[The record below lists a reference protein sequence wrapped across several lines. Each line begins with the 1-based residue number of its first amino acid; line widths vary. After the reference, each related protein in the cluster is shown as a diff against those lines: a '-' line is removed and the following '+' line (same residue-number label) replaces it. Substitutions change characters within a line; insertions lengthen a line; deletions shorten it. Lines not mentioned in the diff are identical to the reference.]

1 MGDLSLRRIARIL
14 YNMSLDMDYADYI
27 EHAEDEILCVEKEL
41 KQLQE
46 NGCDS
51 LLQALE
57 NIAMQ
62 NESMEF
68 WKENQENEQTI

>member
-1 MGDLSLRRIARIL
+1 MELIRIARIL

-27 EHAEDEILCVEKEL
+27 EYAEEEINCIHAELLLL
-41 KQLQE
+41 KD
-46 NGCDS
+46 NNCDS

-57 NIAMQ
+57 IIAMQ

-68 WKENQENEQTI
+68 WMENL

>member
-1 MGDLSLRRIARIL
+1 MTHDRMARIL
-14 YNMSLDMDYADYI
+14 YNMSLDMDWEDGK
-27 EHAEDEILCVEKEL
+27 EFAEEEIICIKKEL
-41 KQLQE
+41 DVLKE
-46 NGCDS
+46 NNCDF

-68 WKENQENEQTI
+68 WKEKQKT